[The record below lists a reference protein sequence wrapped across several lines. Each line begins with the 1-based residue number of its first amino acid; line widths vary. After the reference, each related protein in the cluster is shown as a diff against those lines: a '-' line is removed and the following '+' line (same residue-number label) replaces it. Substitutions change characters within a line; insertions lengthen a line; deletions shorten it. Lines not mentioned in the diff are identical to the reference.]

1 MAKDLFIARL
11 KAVPIFASM
20 SKKEL
25 DVVLRQADHLRY
37 APRHT
42 VVREGEPGEEFWM
55 VVDGE
60 LAVQRGGQE
69 VARLGP
75 GDYFGELAVID
86 ATTRD
91 ATIVSV
97 SPVEL
102 LNIDRRRF
110 WALLEGSPTLMRKVI
125 VGLAHRLHE
134 MDAADTA
141 ARLVKSSGAVDDSAK
156 VPSAR

>member
-20 SKKEL
+20 SKKEM

-37 APRHT
+37 APRQT
-42 VVREGEPGEEFWM
+42 VVREGEPGEESWM

-75 GDYFGELAVID
+75 GDHFGELAVTD
-86 ATTRD
+86 STTRD
-91 ATIVSV
+91 ATIVST
-97 SPVEL
+97 SPVELL
-102 LNIDRRRF
+102 LNIDRRRV
-110 WALLEGSPTLMRKVI
+110 WALVEGSPTLMRKVI

-141 ARLVKSSGAVDDSAK
+141 ARLVKSGEAG
-156 VPSAR
+156 

>member
-37 APRHT
+37 EPRHT

-86 ATTRD
+86 STTRD
-91 ATIVSV
+91 ATIVST

-141 ARLVKSSGAVDDSAK
+141 ARLVKSGEAG
-156 VPSAR
+156 

>member
-60 LAVQRGGQE
+60 LAVQRGG
-69 VARLGP
+69 RKSPGSGP
-75 GDYFGELAVID
+75 
-86 ATTRD
+86 ATT
-91 ATIVSV
+91 SV
-97 SPVEL
+97 SWL
-102 LNIDRRRF
+102 
-110 WALLEGSPTLMRKVI
+110 
-125 VGLAHRLHE
+125 
-134 MDAADTA
+134 
-141 ARLVKSSGAVDDSAK
+141 SSTPRPATPRSC
-156 VPSAR
+156 PCPR

>member
-37 APRHT
+37 APRQT
-42 VVREGEPGEEFWM
+42 VVREGEPGEESWM

-75 GDYFGELAVID
+75 GDHFGELAVTD
-86 ATTRD
+86 STTRD
-91 ATIVSV
+91 ATIVST
-97 SPVEL
+97 SPVEQL
-102 LNIDRRRF
+102 RNIDRRSV
-110 WALLEGSPTLMRKVI
+110 WALGEGSPPRKRKVI
-125 VGLAHRLHE
+125 VGLAHPRPE
-134 MDAADTA
+134 MDPPDTP
-141 ARLVKSSGAVDDSAK
+141 ARQGHSGEAG
-156 VPSAR
+156 